1 MSSLRN
7 DERGTA
13 LVEAPFA
20 VAIVLMLTMG
30 LATLAQVAWTHLSLS
45 SAVRGAT
52 RYATHVDYDP
62 VAGGIDRHRTEE
74 QVRAW
79 TVEIAEEADV
89 DPADVT
95 IAGRRADAE
104 PDDPDVPI
112 DELVA
117 GDQIVIT
124 VEKVVT
130 NPLYRLAASVTNTAS
145 HVVGAGDVFDPDGV
159 GVMAG
164 ATSYVE

>member
-1 MSSLRN
+1 MRSLRK

-20 VAIVLMLTMG
+20 VAIVLMLALG
-30 LATLAQVAWTHLSLS
+30 LTTLVQLAWTHLSLS

-62 VAGGIDRHRTEE
+62 SAGGLDRHRTED

-79 TVEIAEEADV
+79 TVEIAEEAGV
-89 DPADVT
+89 DPDDVT
-95 IAGRRADAE
+95 IVGRRVPSGVEAPIAD
-104 PDDPDVPI
+104 
-112 DELVA
+112 LVA
-117 GDQIVIT
+117 GDEI
-124 VEKVVT
+124 VVT
-130 NPLYRLAASVTNTAS
+130 VQTVVSNPLYRMAAAITNTAS

-159 GVMAG
+159 GVKAG